1 MKGLI
6 RFQRGIYLSDITL
19 EDIRG
24 MIKGNH
30 ENFHMLH
37 IRSAT
42 HPTYKAVRR
51 LVNRV
56 HPETDDNIYAVSKG
70 FESLIDTL
78 PYMEDKDFSVIV
90 EMLRRYDIRGEAR
103 PISGTKTYAFDKSR
117 VDGKLIRRKRS
128 N

>member
-1 MKGLI
+1 MTK
-6 RFQRGIYLSDITL
+6 SNITL
-19 EDIRG
+19 DDIRG
-24 MIKGNH
+24 MIKGNK

-56 HPETDDNIYAVSKG
+56 HPETDDNIYAVSQG

-78 PYMEDKDFSVIV
+78 HYMEEKDFSLIV
-90 EMLRRYDIRGEAR
+90 STLRKYDIRSQAN
-103 PISGTKTYAFDKSR
+103 PITGTKTYAFDKSR
-117 VDGKLIRRKRS
+117 IDGKLIRRKRR

>member
-1 MKGLI
+1 M
-6 RFQRGIYLSDITL
+6 SDITL

-24 MIKGNH
+24 MVNGAN

-78 PYMEDKDFSVIV
+78 PYMEEKDFSVIV

>member
-1 MKGLI
+1 M
-6 RFQRGIYLSDITL
+6 SNITL

-24 MIKGNH
+24 MIKGNK

-37 IRSAT
+37 IHSAT

-56 HPETDDNIYAVSKG
+56 HPYTEDNIYSVSKG

-78 PYMEDKDFSVIV
+78 PYMEDKDFSLIV
-90 EMLRRYDIRGEAR
+90 STLRKYDIRSQAN
-103 PISGTKTYAFDKSR
+103 PITGTKTYGFDKSR
-117 VDGKLIRRKRS
+117 IDGKLIRRKRG